1 MLVFEAKLSGRTEQ
15 FIAIDEAIRTA
26 QFIRNKCLRHWMDG
40 WGIKRNDLQK
50 LCADLAAEFEW
61 ARKLS
66 SMARQA
72 AADRA
77 WFAITRFYDNCKKK
91 VPGKKGYPKFKK
103 FSRSVE
109 YKTSGWQ
116 LSEDRSC
123 IKFTDGFEAGTFRLI
138 GSRDLHFY
146 QIKQIKRVRVVRRA
160 DGYYAQFCIDV
171 ERREKVEYTGK
182 YVGVDVGLNHFY
194 TDSDGQQVENPRH
207 LRVLRTSAQKTATS
221 VIPSSS

>member
-61 ARKLS
+61 DRKLS

-103 FSRSVE
+103 FSRSVA
-109 YKTSGWQ
+109 S
-116 LSEDRSC
+116 
-123 IKFTDGFEAGTFRLI
+123 
-138 GSRDLHFY
+138 
-146 QIKQIKRVRVVRRA
+146 
-160 DGYYAQFCIDV
+160 
-171 ERREKVEYTGK
+171 
-182 YVGVDVGLNHFY
+182 
-194 TDSDGQQVENPRH
+194 P
-207 LRVLRTSAQKTATS
+207 
-221 VIPSSS
+221 PS